1 MTNYVIDLWNRSIG
15 GGRVHPEDPLDDDD
29 LPGPPKAAK
38 RAAVE
43 VPLKPVAPARPP
55 RKESISLS
63 GVFRSYPS
71 KGGSRT
77 HALQNIDLEIEQGEF
92 VCIVG
97 PSGCGKSTL
106 LHLLAGLD
114 RPTTGEVMVDGAPV
128 AGPGTDRI
136 LLFQE
141 LGLFP
146 WLTVR
151 QNVEFGMKM
160 SGVPKQERAE
170 RSRFFLR
177 MVHLSHF
184 EDHYIHQLSGGMKQ
198 RVALARS
205 LVLMPKILLMDEPF
219 AALDAQTRDLLH
231 DELERVW
238 KETAPTIVFVTHNV
252 REAVRLGDRVLLMS
266 FRPGRIK
273 KEFEIDLPRPRH
285 VEDSDVAQLSKE
297 ILGQLREEIDRSFN
311 AEYSRE
317 EKR

>member
-1 MTNYVIDLWNRSIG
+1 MTNYVIDLFNRSIG
-15 GGRVHPEDPLDDDD
+15 GARAPIGNELLPESPKSGKRTSLDPEL
-29 LPGPPKAAK
+29 LQ
-38 RAAVE
+38 
-43 VPLKPVAPARPP
+43 PARPA
-55 RKESISLS
+55 RKESIALS
-63 GVFRSYPS
+63 GVFRSYANS
-71 KGGSRT
+71 RGSFT
-77 HALQNIDLEIEQGEF
+77 PALQNIDLEIEQGEF

-114 RPTTGEVMVDGAPV
+114 RPTTGEITVDGSPV
-128 AGPGTDRI
+128 KGPGTDRI

-146 WLTVR
+146 WLTAR
-151 QNVEFGMKM
+151 QNVEFGLKM
-160 SGVPKQERAE
+160 AGVSKTERKEQA
-170 RSRFFLR
+170 RVFLR

-205 LVLMPKILLMDEPF
+205 LALRPKILLMDEPF
-219 AALDAQTRDLLH
+219 AALDAQTRDMLH

-238 KETAPTIVFVTHNV
+238 KETSPTIVFVTHNV

-273 KEFEIDLPRPRH
+273 TQFQINLQRPRH
-285 VEDSDVAQLSKE
+285 VEDSDVAYLSKE